1 MVDDI
6 LKKSLLAKF
15 FICIQVLWVC
25 AIVLFVRRWGKIRML
40 VPAQPAYVYEEAAA
54 KADVDKGTN
63 AAAKVCVRKWV
74 PYLTRNTA

>member
-1 MVDDI
+1 M
-6 LKKSLLAKF
+6 
-15 FICIQVLWVC
+15 
-25 AIVLFVRRWGKIRML
+25 LFVRRWGKIRML

-74 PYLTRNTA
+74 PYLTRKTA

>member
-1 MVDDI
+1 M
-6 LKKSLLAKF
+6 
-15 FICIQVLWVC
+15 CIQILWVC

-63 AAAKVCVRKWV
+63 VAAKVRVRKLV
-74 PYLTRNTA
+74 PYLTRKMA